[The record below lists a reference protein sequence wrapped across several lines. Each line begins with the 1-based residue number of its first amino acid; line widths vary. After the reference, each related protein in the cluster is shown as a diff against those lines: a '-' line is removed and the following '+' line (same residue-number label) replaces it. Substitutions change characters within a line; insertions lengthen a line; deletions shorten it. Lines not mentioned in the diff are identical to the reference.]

1 MLTERHLEIFVA
13 LAEEGH
19 FGSAAQRIGI
29 TQPPLSQG
37 LRRLEALLGV
47 RLFDRERGVSL
58 TEEGALL
65 LPHARRALAALAE
78 LRETGAREQAD
89 GRRLRLGLAPEV
101 PAPLAADA
109 AAEVAG
115 AGAPVRTGERTRIGV
130 TTASTAVLLN
140 DLAAGR
146 LDIAVIRHPSVL
158 HGLTAG
164 RVILLPTWLLTPVV
178 PPAGPHTSH
187 SSHSS
192 HGSHGDGGAPPRLPV
207 AVRPRAEAPAAHDLF
222 VDTLASRGRRVETVV
237 VSDERA
243 GLALVAAGQAVLV
256 TADDTLT
263 ASGVE
268 RRAAADP
275 PLPLRLRVA
284 WDPRRPGAGE
294 TAETARRFEESLART
309 ALARTALA
317 RSVAAPDTSARSA
330 RSVRSAHGVP
340 VRRVAP

>member
-13 LAEEGH
+13 VAEEEH
-19 FGSAAQRIGI
+19 FGAAAQRVGI

-47 RLFDRERGVSL
+47 RLFDRDRGVSL
-58 TEEGALL
+58 TEEGTQL
-65 LPHARRALAALAE
+65 LPHARKALAALTA

-101 PAPLAADA
+101 PTPLAAGVA
-109 AAEVAG
+109 A
-115 AGAPVRTGERTRIGV
+115 APVRAGERTRIGMV
-130 TTASTAVLLN
+130 TASTSVLLG

-158 HGLTAG
+158 HGLAAG
-164 RVILLPTWLLTPVV
+164 RVILLPTWILA
-178 PPAGPHTSH
+178 PAGS
-187 SSHSS
+187 
-192 HGSHGDGGAPPRLPV
+192 GDVRATRALRLPV
-207 AVRPRAEAPAAHDLF
+207 AVRPRVEAPAAHDLF
-222 VDTLASRGRRVETVV
+222 IDTLASRGRRVETVV

-268 RRAAADP
+268 RLPTTDP
-275 PLPLRLRVA
+275 ALPLRLRVA
-284 WDPRRPGAGE
+284 WDPRRPGA
-294 TAETARRFEESLART
+294 EEAART
-309 ALARTALA
+309 ARLLEDALT
-317 RSVAAPDTSARSA
+317 RK
-330 RSVRSAHGVP
+330 
-340 VRRVAP
+340 VAP

>member
-19 FGSAAQRIGI
+19 FGSAAQRVGI

-101 PAPLAADA
+101 PAPLAAGA
-109 AAEVAG
+109 AADV

-130 TTASTAVLLN
+130 TTAPTAVLLN

-164 RVILLPTWLLTPVV
+164 RVILLPTWLLTP
-178 PPAGPHTSH
+178 AGPHV
-187 SSHSS
+187 
-192 HGSHGDGGAPPRLPV
+192 SHGDGHGDDGGGGGAPPRLPV

-284 WDPRRPGAGE
+284 WNPRRPGAGE
-294 TAETARRFEESLART
+294 TARTARRFEESLARG
-309 ALARTALA
+309 
-317 RSVAAPDTSARSA
+317 VAAPHTSVHSP
-330 RSVRSAHGVP
+330 HGVP
-340 VRRVAP
+340 ARRVAP

>member
-13 LAEEGH
+13 VAEEEH
-19 FGSAAQRIGI
+19 FGAAAQRVGI

-37 LRRLEALLGV
+37 LRRLETLLGV
-47 RLFDRERGVSL
+47 RLFDRDRGVSL
-58 TEEGALL
+58 TEEGTQL
-65 LPHARRALAALAE
+65 LPHARKALAALVA

-101 PAPLAADA
+101 PTPLAAGVA
-109 AAEVAG
+109 A
-115 AGAPVRTGERTRIGV
+115 APVRAGERTRIGMV
-130 TTASTAVLLN
+130 TASTSVLLG
-140 DLAAGR
+140 DVAAGR

-158 HGLTAG
+158 HGLAAG
-164 RVILLPTWLLTPVV
+164 RVILLPTWILA
-178 PPAGPHTSH
+178 PAGR
-187 SSHSS
+187 
-192 HGSHGDGGAPPRLPV
+192 GDVRDACAPRLPV

-222 VDTLASRGRRVETVV
+222 IDTLASRGRRVETVV

-268 RRAAADP
+268 RRPTTDP

-284 WDPRRPGAGE
+284 WDPRRPGA
-294 TAETARRFEESLART
+294 EEAART
-309 ALARTALA
+309 AQLLERALTRKA
-317 RSVAAPDTSARSA
+317 TP
-330 RSVRSAHGVP
+330 
-340 VRRVAP
+340 